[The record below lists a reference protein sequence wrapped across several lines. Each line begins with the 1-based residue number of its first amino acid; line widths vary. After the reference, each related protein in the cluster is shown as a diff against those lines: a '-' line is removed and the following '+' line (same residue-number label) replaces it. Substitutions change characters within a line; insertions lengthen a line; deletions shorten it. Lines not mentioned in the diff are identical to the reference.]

1 MGLASFLPALFA
13 GGRVRV
19 SVGDP
24 LSGDAVEQVHRQL
37 LAFERD
43 RRDEF
48 PGTPPEFLLEAAQ
61 YGAEV
66 LYAACQLLVFRE
78 VEAEMIR
85 QVLGRAWPG
94 PLSPSAH
101 YSVDL
106 TLQYL
111 PDVVRLAHG
120 TSAEDPLVT
129 ELIKLAGRW
138 PLSAVG
144 IVGVAEGDVRAIVI
158 DACLL
163 RVYVDRIIARRD
175 FHRLANERV
184 RDVAWQAIGAF
195 PELAPEVARGLG
207 VSDVVV
213 G

>member
-1 MGLASFLPALFA
+1 MSFRGL
-13 GGRVRV
+13 
-19 SVGDP
+19 
-24 LSGDAVEQVHRQL
+24 
-37 LAFERD
+37 
-43 RRDEF
+43 
-48 PGTPPEFLLEAAQ
+48 PPSFLLEAAH

-66 LYAACQLLVFRE
+66 LYTACQLLVFRE
-78 VEAEMIR
+78 VDAATIQ

-94 PLSPSAH
+94 PDSPSTH

-120 TSAEDPLVT
+120 ASAEDPLVT
-129 ELIKLAGRW
+129 DLIKLAGRW

-144 IVGVAEGDVRAIVI
+144 IAGAEEGDVRAIVS
-158 DACLL
+158 DAGLL

-184 RDVAWQAIGAF
+184 RDIALEAVGAF
-195 PELAPEVARGLG
+195 PELAPEVARVLG
-207 VSDVVV
+207 VSDLVV